1 MIMII
6 IAVRSQPVC
15 WPSVKA
21 RHYSHCFQYFLPA
34 LRWLFFALH
43 LPSITTFSYRR
54 SRAFLIDSAHHFFSC
69 LIPMKKK
76 RPVLQ
81 DVADRV
87 GITKMTVSR
96 YLRNPEQVSFAL
108 RDKIAAAL
116 DELGYIPNRAPD
128 MLSNATSRAIGVL
141 LPSLTN
147 QVFADVLRG
156 IETVTDAA
164 GYQTL
169 VAHFGYNAEKEEL
182 QLRSLL
188 GWNIDG
194 VILTERSHTPGS
206 LRMLETAGIPVIEM
220 MDSLSPCLDMA
231 VGFNNIEAARQMTQA
246 ILRKGY
252 RHTVYLGA
260 RLDERTLQKQQGYE
274 QAMRE
279 AGLTPHSV
287 MMEKASSFSAG
298 AMLLH
303 EARSRHPETDS
314 LFCTND
320 DLAVGAMFECQRL
333 GLQVPQDMAI
343 AGFHGHDICQ
353 VVNPR
358 LATVLTPR
366 EQMGEQAATMLLARI
381 AGDNSKPKP
390 CDIGF
395 SILEGGS
402 I

>member
-1 MIMII
+1 M
-6 IAVRSQPVC
+6 
-15 WPSVKA
+15 
-21 RHYSHCFQYFLPA
+21 
-34 LRWLFFALH
+34 
-43 LPSITTFSYRR
+43 
-54 SRAFLIDSAHHFFSC
+54 
-69 LIPMKKK
+69 MKKK

-96 YLRNPEQVSFAL
+96 YLRNPERVSVAL
-108 RDKIAAAL
+108 GHKIALAL

-169 VAHFGYNAEKEEL
+169 LSHFGYDPQKEER

-194 VILTERSHTPGS
+194 LILTERHHTPGS
-206 LRMLETAGIPVIEM
+206 LRMIGIDGIPVVEM
-220 MDSLSPCLDMA
+220 MDSVSPCLDMA
-231 VGFNNIEAARQMTQA
+231 VGFDNVEAARQMTRA
-246 ILRKGY
+246 ILAKGH

-260 RLDERTLQKQQGYE
+260 RFDERTLQKQQGYE
-274 QAMRE
+274 IAMRE
-279 AGLTPHSV
+279 AHLEPHSV
-287 MMEKASSFSAG
+287 MMTAASSFSAG
-298 AMLLH
+298 ARLLR
-303 EARSRHPETDS
+303 ETQQRYPQTDS

-320 DLAVGAMFECQRL
+320 DLAAGAMFECQRQ
-333 GLQVPQDMAI
+333 GLHIPGQMAI
-343 AGFHGHDICQ
+343 AGFHGHDIAH
-353 VVNPR
+353 VVTPP

-366 EQMGEQAATMLLARI
+366 ERIGREAATMLLACINGDQPMSKRRDVGFDII
-381 AGDNSKPKP
+381 A
-390 CDIGF
+390 
-395 SILEGGS
+395 GGS